1 MCGCRLRMVIMTFG
15 SGFQIEN
22 DSVSYLQRMK
32 ALNNYAADKG
42 IAIGGYSLLAS
53 RGAKPKDAAI
63 SHHTGY
69 PAKTREE
76 GSRFGLSPCIASDW
90 GSDYF
95 KRLKNFFHTTGM
107 NVFEND
113 GSIPA
118 IPVPLLSTV
127 GTKDIWIRSGNSGI
141 GSARSISGAGQKV
154 SI

>member
-1 MCGCRLRMVIMTFG
+1 MHVRESSDQAVKQAIDQCAAVGFEMVIMTFG

-32 ALNNYAADKG
+32 ALNSYAADKG

-76 GSRFGLSPCIASDW
+76 GSRFGPVMLQISSRYLEAS
-90 GSDYF
+90 
-95 KRLKNFFHTTGM
+95 
-107 NVFEND
+107 EE
-113 GSIPA
+113 
-118 IPVPLLSTV
+118 LLPYDRYERIRERRFRFRDPRSSTV
-127 GTKDIWIRSGNSGI
+127 HSGHKGYSD
-141 GSARSISGAGQKV
+141 SQETV
-154 SI
+154 E